1 MSRAMVI
8 GIAVAVVIALVILYS
23 QGLLGNAAVS

>member
-23 QGLLGNAAVS
+23 QGLLGNAAVG